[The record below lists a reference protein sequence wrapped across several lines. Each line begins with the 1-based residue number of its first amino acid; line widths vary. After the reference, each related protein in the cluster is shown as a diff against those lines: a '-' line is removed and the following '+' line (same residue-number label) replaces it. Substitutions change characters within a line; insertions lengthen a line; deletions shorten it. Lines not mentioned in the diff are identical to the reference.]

1 MTIAVFLI
9 VFMGAGGNG
18 KADNDNLRSGQAH
31 HAIDDSAPV
40 PPSSGYGDNLDSTS
54 SIMMQEEGLQ
64 EAIEEASSDIH
75 EAEEEELSIE
85 QDKLKT
91 EATGI
96 TNFLRVRM
104 GSLFGS
110 TLTAEEVNEVANQV
124 EEQLSS
130 EASATLRSEADAIA
144 DQEIEDVENLV
155 DTEEEAG
162 LDAADIESDVLE
174 QEAMS
179 VGDVRSGI
187 DMAAMDVKGSLKAR
201 AAEIEKEI
209 LEERLSAKLGK
220 RVKLVIMDDEVQ
232 GVDELL
238 TGLNNLAPGA
248 PVTQAYNP
256 YSAAPPP
263 QQPAATT
270 SSYYG
275 APPAQPVT
283 PAYGSASTSTSTAY
297 GAAAPAQPA
306 TAYEAAAQEQG
317 DGDDENAGDD
327 DNAAESGDDEKE
339 EKPQKSKGWWNL

>member
-1 MTIAVFLI
+1 
-9 VFMGAGGNG
+9 
-18 KADNDNLRSGQAH
+18 
-31 HAIDDSAPV
+31 
-40 PPSSGYGDNLDSTS
+40 
-54 SIMMQEEGLQ
+54 MMQEEELQ
-64 EAIEEASSDIH
+64 EAIEVASSDIH
-75 EAEEEELSIE
+75 RAEEKELSIE

-110 TLTAEEVNEVANQV
+110 TLSADEVNEVANQV
-124 EEQLSS
+124 EQLLTS

-144 DQEIEDVENLV
+144 EQEIEDVESMV
-155 DTEEEAG
+155 DAEEEAG
-162 LDAADIESDVLE
+162 YDADDIEGDVLE
-174 QEAMS
+174 QEAFA

-187 DMAAMDVKGSLKAR
+187 DMAAKDVKDSLKAR

-220 RVKLVIMDDEVQ
+220 RVKLVIMDNEVQ
-232 GVDELL
+232 GVDDLL

-248 PVTQAYNP
+248 PGTQAYNSNP

-275 APPAQPVT
+275 APPA
-283 PAYGSASTSTSTAY
+283 YGSSSSMTATTAY

-306 TAYEAAAQEQG
+306 TTYGATGEWGGG
-317 DGDDENAGDD
+317 DGDDDDNNEDVDYNAGDD
-327 DNAAESGDDEKE
+327 DDTSNGAESGDDEKE
-339 EKPQKSKGWWNL
+339 EEPPKKKGWWHL